1 MKTLILA
8 FAFALALTGCTA
20 DRPPTQSSI
29 PVIATPAIAAPASQP
44 AFFARGLS
52 AFQTNGWDRLLARAI
67 ADLGGTLTS
76 AVPEDAAS
84 YCPGYSGMTPAQ
96 RSVVWQNLFIALTRF
111 ESNYIP
117 TVSFNETDF
126 DPRLVERNGDPV
138 ISRGLLQ
145 ISIGSANGY
154 MCRIEDAQQ
163 LHDPET
169 NLRCAVRIASRWVQR
184 DGVITGGT
192 AGAWR
197 GMARYWSPF
206 RRDDSRNSIM
216 QSVRSSPGC

>member
-1 MKTLILA
+1 
-8 FAFALALTGCTA
+8 
-20 DRPPTQSSI
+20 
-29 PVIATPAIAAPASQP
+29 
-44 AFFARGLS
+44 
-52 AFQTNGWDRLLARAI
+52 
-67 ADLGGTLTS
+67 
-76 AVPEDAAS
+76 
-84 YCPGYSGMTPAQ
+84 MTPAQ